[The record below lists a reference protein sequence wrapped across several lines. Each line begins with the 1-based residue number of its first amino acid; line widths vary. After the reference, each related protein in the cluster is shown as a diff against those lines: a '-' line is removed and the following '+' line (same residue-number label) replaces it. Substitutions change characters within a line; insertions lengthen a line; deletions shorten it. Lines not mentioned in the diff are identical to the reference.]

1 VRNVLTIAG
10 RELRSYFVSPIAY
23 VVLTG
28 FLLLG
33 GWFFFNLLARFNM
46 LLTIYSAQ
54 QNPQVLQRLNLNE
67 FVIAPLLHNLSVV
80 LVILVPMITMRTLAE
95 EKKAGTY
102 ELLLTSPLRIS
113 EIVIG
118 KFLGSFVFVAL
129 MVALTGVY
137 PLILFAYGNPETGV
151 VLGGYLGLLLL
162 ATSFVAVGI
171 LTSSFTDNQIIAAVS
186 CLVSLLLLYIIA
198 WPADNAGETI
208 GALLRYVSLTEHFAQ
223 MVKGVIDSK
232 DLVYFATVIVLALF
246 LTHRSVESIRWR

>member
-1 VRNVLTIAG
+1 MRNILAIAAKD
-10 RELRSYFVSPIAY
+10 LRSQFVSPIAY

-54 QNPQVLQRLNLNE
+54 QNPQVLERLNLNE
-67 FVIAPLLHNLSVV
+67 FVIAPLLHNLSVI
-80 LVILVPMITMRTLAE
+80 LVILVPVITMRSLAE

-118 KFLGSFVFVAL
+118 KFLGAFVFVAI
-129 MVALTGVY
+129 MVATTFIY
-137 PLILFAYGNPETGV
+137 ALILMLYGNPEMGV
-151 VLGGYLGLLLL
+151 ILAGYFGLLLL
-162 ATSFVAVGI
+162 ATAFVAVG
-171 LTSSFTDNQIIAAVS
+171 LLASSFTENQINAAVS

-198 WPADNAGETI
+198 WPADNAGETM
-208 GALLRYVSLTEHFAQ
+208 GALLCYLSLTEHFAQ

-246 LTHRSVESIRWR
+246 LRSA